1 MEISS
6 QLLSLHPG
14 SVVFSAQNHISQPA
28 TLVMPALG
36 VKGYRLSQLS
46 MEFQASLEY
55 LLVPATSYSK
65 GNQEKPGILR

>member
-28 TLVMPALG
+28 TLGMPALG

-46 MEFQASLEY
+46 MEFQASLEWI
-55 LLVPATSYSK
+55 ANSK
-65 GNQEKPGILR
+65 ARLA